1 MNGFR
6 EVEHTAD
13 WQLDVWGESLAA
25 LFEQAAL
32 GMDALSGA
40 VYSDVVGEEM
50 LVLEAPD
57 AESLL
62 VAFLSELLYWEA
74 ERGLAGVAFSLEVAA
89 FRLVARVRVARLLR
103 REKEIKAVTFHNLA
117 VTQAEDGLWRASIVL
132 DV

>member
-13 WQLDVWGESLAA
+13 WQLEVWGESLAA

-40 VYSDVVGEEM
+40 VYGDFIGEET
-50 LVLEAPD
+50 LILEAAD
-57 AESLL
+57 LESLL
-62 VAFLSELLYWEA
+62 VAFLSELLYWES
-74 ERGLAGVAFSLEVAA
+74 ERGLAGTAFSLQVAA
-89 FRLVARVRVARLLR
+89 FRLVARVRLARLLS